1 MFYSKVG
8 LGISLLIKCIRN
20 DSIIIRFSKEIL
32 YIAVICCL
40 RNNPLVPCDSSH
52 YQRCHQ
58 NLYDFFF
65 YILTK
70 SAHLISP
77 LYETPCVTP
86 NALKRF
92 RSSLHLLRLWIS

>member
-32 YIAVICCL
+32 YITVICCL

-77 LYETPCVTP
+77 FMKPHVLLPTHLNVFVHLY
-86 NALKRF
+86 
-92 RSSLHLLRLWIS
+92 IY

>member
-40 RNNPLVPCDSSH
+40 RNNPLVPCDGAC
-52 YQRCHQ
+52 YQRCYQ
-58 NLYDFFF
+58 NLYHFFF
-65 YILTK
+65 YILAK

-77 LYETPCVTP
+77 SMKSNVLTYLNVFVPLYTY
-86 NALKRF
+86 
-92 RSSLHLLRLWIS
+92 